1 MTWNNVMETLH
12 LQSDEAEV
20 VTEQSIWLGWDGW
33 VNINDMENPALT
45 IKSRQA
51 KTCSNSQ

>member
-1 MTWNNVMETLH
+1 METLH

-51 KTCSNSQ
+51 KTCSNPQ